1 MTAVLSLL
9 AGMVLGALVCAL
21 LVLVIAFVW
30 RRHFRTA
37 LLYFGLAEDTRELVA
52 GEAAESEARLSVRG
66 KALSPTGTFDWPHT
80 PGHPEGQA

>member
-30 RRHFRTA
+30 RRHFRVA
-37 LLYFGLAEDTRELVA
+37 LVYFGLAEDTRELAA
-52 GEAAESEARLSVRG
+52 GEAAESEARISVRG
-66 KALSPTGTFDWPHT
+66 KALSPTGTFDWPHA
-80 PGHPEGQA
+80 PGHPEGRA